1 MFVVRFRGGARAA
14 RALRRGR
21 GVGAVAGE
29 VSRSTMAVR
38 GALPAECMDQTVIR
52 TDSAP
57 LAAFVHELRR
67 HERFQAFV
75 GTLPT
80 RARVSEPVLPLLLAT
95 LHEELGHAL
104 LVLLPDDADARDAAE
119 GASWFTSATGVAY
132 MPSRGVALDS
142 GLTPP
147 PHLVG
152 ERYRALDVLEAG
164 GLVCASVAAL
174 AEGLPPPAARPA
186 PIELRVGDEPGV
198 DGLAEA
204 LALAGYERVDRVD
217 ERGQFAVRGGIVD
230 VFPSTGREPL
240 RVELFGDEIEQV
252 RAFSPFTQRALHAAD
267 QTVVYPAAERRA
279 DAVEPHLGADEDD
292 PGADVAAPDDLVPSV
307 EHAADLVWQP
317 DEVRQVAQEQGV
329 ALPGLETATEL
340 DPFPRSQ
347 PHAFEAQRPAVA
359 ARGLAEAENELAG
372 FVRGGNRVVVSFA
385 HRGEA
390 ERQAALLRKVDAPLL
405 HPGERLPSEDA
416 LRFAVAPARRG
427 FVWRE
432 LGLVLLPDT
441 QVFRKRPP
449 RADGRL
455 GRALQ
460 SFADLR
466 VGDYVVHE
474 DHGIGKLLGFETKE
488 VADVTRD
495 YLYLAF
501 RGEDRLYVPHD
512 QLGRLSK
519 YIGADAT
526 APALSK
532 LGGKAWHNLKARARN
547 AVRELAGELLQ
558 LYAQRQRAEG
568 VANDLSSDW
577 IERLEAS
584 FPYRETDD
592 QQRAIEAVREDLEAP
607 RPMDRLVCGDVGF
620 GKTEVAVRAAFAVAV
635 NGRQVLLLC
644 PTTIL
649 AEQHW
654 NTFRD
659 RYRDFPVRVE
669 MVSRFRKP
677 AEVKAILKEFAEGRV
692 DVLVGTH
699 RILSRDVIPKQL
711 GLVIVDEEQ
720 RFGVQQKELL
730 RALRLEVDVLALSA
744 TPIPRTLHMS
754 LSGLRDISI
763 IETPP
768 EGRRP
773 IRTTVGEYD
782 EELVRVA
789 LEREH
794 ARDGQSFY
802 LHNRV
807 ETIDEAAEKLRQLC
821 PRLRFLVAHGQM
833 TERELEQRMHAF
845 LAGDA
850 DVLVSTTII
859 ESGIDIPQANTLVV
873 ERSDTLGLA
882 QLYQIRGR
890 VGRSDVT
897 AHAYLF
903 YPDTGD
909 LTPEARARLST
920 LADHTELG
928 AGFQIAMRDLEIR
941 GAGDLLGDEQ
951 SGHVAALGFELY
963 VEMLNEAVAEL
974 TGQARVAVRPVRV
987 DARVDAFVPAT
998 YIDAEALKIDLHRRI
1013 ALAEHEDELRELRAA
1028 TEDRYGPL
1036 PEPVENLF
1044 RIQQA
1049 KLALALAG
1057 ADYLVFRG
1065 GRATVGP
1072 VGLAASELRALRGI
1086 ADTAVYTSARQEVA
1100 IRAEG
1105 LDGALALADAI
1116 VAARR
1121 AA

>member
-1 MFVVRFRGGARAA
+1 MTPRDVVPAKPVDPT
-14 RALRRGR
+14 ALRPDTT
-21 GVGAVAGE
+21 AV
-29 VSRSTMAVR
+29 
-38 GALPAECMDQTVIR
+38 
-52 TDSAP
+52 P
-57 LAAFVHELRR
+57 LAAFVDELRR
-67 HERFQAFV
+67 HERFQAFAQA
-75 GTLPT
+75 LPT
-80 RARVSEPVLPLLLAT
+80 RARVSEPVLPLLLAA
-95 LHEELGHAL
+95 LHEELGAL
-104 LVLLPDDADARDAAE
+104 LVLLPEDADARDAAE
-119 GASWFTSATGVAY
+119 AASWFLGPARVALL
-132 MPSRGVALDS
+132 PGRGVSLDS
-142 GLTPP
+142 GLAPP

-152 ERYRALDVLEAG
+152 ERYRALDVLAAG
-164 GLVCASVAAL
+164 GLVCASAAAL
-174 AEGLPPPAARPA
+174 AEGLPPVDARPS
-186 PIELRVGDEPGV
+186 PLELRVGDEPGV

-204 LALAGYERVDRVD
+204 LALAGYERVERVD

-240 RVELFGDEIEQV
+240 RVEFFGDEIEQV
-252 RAFSPFTQRALHAAD
+252 RAFSPFTQRALHAAENA
-267 QTVVYPAAERRA
+267 VVYPAAERRA
-279 DAVEPHLGADEDD
+279 DLVEVDLGREDPDEPASVAVPS
-292 PGADVAAPDDLVPSV
+292 DLVPPV
-307 EHAADLVWQP
+307 PRAPDLVWQP
-317 DEVRQVAQEQGV
+317 GEVRQVAEEQGL
-329 ALPGLETATEL
+329 APPPLDGATEL
-340 DPFPRSQ
+340 DPFPQSQ

-372 FVRGGNRVVVSFA
+372 FVRAGNRVVVAFA

-390 ERQAALLRKVDAPLL
+390 ERQALLLRKVDAPLL
-405 HPGERLPSEDA
+405 EPGQALTAEPG

-441 QVFRKRPP
+441 QVFRKRPA
-449 RADGRL
+449 RVDRRL
-455 GRALQ
+455 GRALA

-466 VGDYVVHE
+466 VGDHVVHE

-488 VADVTRD
+488 VANVTRD
-495 YLYLAF
+495 YLHLAF
-501 RGEDRLYVPHD
+501 RGEDRLFVPHE
-512 QLGRLSK
+512 QLGKLSK

-526 APALSK
+526 APTLSK

-568 VANDLSSDW
+568 VANDLASDW

-592 QQRAIEAVREDLEAP
+592 QQRAIEAVKEDLELP

-635 NGRQVLLLC
+635 NGRQALVLC

-654 NTFRD
+654 NTFRE

-669 MVSRFRKP
+669 MVSRFRRP
-677 AEVKAILKEFAEGRV
+677 AEVKTVLREFAEGKV

-730 RALRLEVDVLALSA
+730 RALRLEVDVLSLSA

-782 EELVRVA
+782 EELVRLA

-794 ARDGQSFY
+794 AREGQSFY

-821 PRLRFLVAHGQM
+821 PGLRFLVAHGQM
-833 TERELEQRMHAF
+833 AERELEERMHVF

-859 ESGIDIPQANTLVV
+859 ESGIDIPQANTLIV
-873 ERSDTLGLA
+873 ERADALGLA

-897 AHAYLF
+897 AHSYLF
-903 YPDTGD
+903 YPDANE
-909 LTPEARARLST
+909 LTAEARARLAT

-941 GAGDLLGDEQ
+941 GAGDLLGAEQ

-987 DARVDAFVPAT
+987 DARVDAYIPAT
-998 YIDAEALKIDLHRRI
+998 YIQAEALKIDLHRRI
-1013 ALAEHEDELRELRAA
+1013 ALAEHDDELRELRAA

-1044 RIQQA
+1044 R
-1049 KLALALAG
+1049 
-1057 ADYLVFRG
+1057 
-1065 GRATVGP
+1065 
-1072 VGLAASELRALRGI
+1072 
-1086 ADTAVYTSARQEVA
+1086 
-1100 IRAEG
+1100 
-1105 LDGALALADAI
+1105 
-1116 VAARR
+1116 
-1121 AA
+1121 

>member
-1 MFVVRFRGGARAA
+1 M
-14 RALRRGR
+14 ALR
-21 GVGAVAGE
+21 GAI
-29 VSRSTMAVR
+29 
-38 GALPAECMDQTVIR
+38 PAICMDQAATRTSTV
-52 TDSAP
+52 AP
-57 LAAFVHELRR
+57 LAAFVEELRR
-67 HERFQAFV
+67 TERFQALV
-75 GTLPT
+75 RTLPT
-80 RARVSEPVLPLLLAT
+80 RARVSEPVLPLVLAA
-95 LHEELGHAL
+95 LHAELGRSL
-104 LVLLPDDADARDAAE
+104 LVLLPEDADARDAAD
-119 GASWFTSATGVAY
+119 GASWFGDAAQVAFL
-132 MPSRGVALDS
+132 PSRGVTYES
-142 GLTPP
+142 GLVPP

-152 ERYRALDVLEAG
+152 ERYRALDVLDAG

-174 AEGLPPPAARPA
+174 SEGLPPRAARPGSLA
-186 PIELRVGDEPGV
+186 LRVGDEPGI
-198 DGLAEA
+198 DGLAEQ
-204 LALAGYERVDRVD
+204 LALAGYERVERVD

-252 RAFSPFTQRALHAAD
+252 RAFSPFTQRALHPAD
-267 QTVVYPAAERRA
+267 NAIVHPAVERRA
-279 DAVEPHLGADEDD
+279 DLLDVDLGPEDD
-292 PGADVAAPDDLVPSV
+292 DGEAVVEIPADLVAPV
-307 EHAADLVWQP
+307 ERSPDLVWQP
-317 DEVRQVAQEQGV
+317 DDVRRVAEEEDLAPIVLDG
-329 ALPGLETATEL
+329 ATQL
-340 DPFPRSQ
+340 DPFPQAQ
-347 PHAFEAQRPAVA
+347 PHAFEAQRPAIA

-372 FVRGGNRVVVSFA
+372 FVRSGNRVVVAFA

-390 ERQAALLRKVDAPLL
+390 ERQAALLRKIDAPMLAV
-405 HPGERLPSEDA
+405 GEALAAGPA

-449 RADGRL
+449 RTDRRL
-455 GRALQ
+455 GRALA

-466 VGDYVVHE
+466 VGDHVVHE

-488 VADVTRD
+488 VAGVTRD
-495 YLYLAF
+495 YLHLAF
-501 RGEDRLYVPHD
+501 RGEDRLYVPHE
-512 QLGRLSK
+512 QLGKLSK
-519 YIGADAT
+519 YIGADAA
-526 APALSK
+526 APSLSK
-532 LGGKAWHNLKARARN
+532 LGGKAWQNLKARART
-547 AVRELAGELLQ
+547 AVRELAGDLLQ

-592 QQRAIEAVREDLEAP
+592 QQRAIEAVKEDLESP

-620 GKTEVAVRAAFAVAV
+620 GKTEVAVRAAFGVAV
-635 NGRQVLLLC
+635 NGRQVLVLC

-654 NTFRD
+654 NTFRE

-677 AEVKAILKEFAEGRV
+677 AEVKATLKEFAEGKV
-692 DVLVGTH
+692 EVLVGTH

-720 RFGVQQKELL
+720 RFGVAQKELL

-773 IRTTVGEYD
+773 IRTTVGEFD
-782 EELVRVA
+782 DELVRIA

-794 ARDGQSFY
+794 AREGQSFY

-807 ETIDEAAEKLRQLC
+807 ETIQEAAEKLQQLC
-821 PRLRFLVAHGQM
+821 PGLRFLVAHGQM
-833 TERELEQRMHAF
+833 PERELEERMHAF

-873 ERSDTLGLA
+873 ERADTLGLA

-903 YPDTGD
+903 YPDATE
-909 LTPEARARLST
+909 LTPEARARLAT

-941 GAGDLLGDEQ
+941 GAGDLLGAEQ

-974 TGQARVAVRPVRV
+974 SGQARMAVRPVRV
-987 DARVDAFVPAT
+987 DARVDAYIPAT
-998 YIDAEALKIDLHRRI
+998 YIQAEALKIDLHRRI

-1044 RIQQA
+1044 RIQEA
-1049 KLALALAG
+1049 KLSLVLVG

-1072 VGLAASELRALRGI
+1072 VGLAATELRALRAI
-1086 ADTAVYTSARQEVA
+1086 AETAVYTSARQEVA

-1105 LDGALALADAI
+1105 LEGALALADAI